1 MKKLPS
7 IIKNELKELKK
18 LEAHHEWKEETR
30 KSLLLELGLNE
41 SVSAGKQSIFQT
53 IKALS
58 KDTLRQ
64 LSLKPVGIFII
75 ILGVI
80 IGPGIATVSAAR
92 LSLPGDALYSLKRG
106 LETVQISLTFSEK
119 KKAEKKIEHVAN
131 RLDELQRITHE
142 QTPSIERDE
151 NIVLVLAG
159 LKEDTEEV
167 KLHLETAAE
176 EGSEVIEIALI
187 IEEKT
192 SEYKETLRAS
202 VDQLSEEVAD
212 DVEDIEL
219 ALSTV
224 QGIAIDAINIIAEDH
239 EEGSEEVSTEDIKKL
254 VQEQLDDVKE
264 QVETL
269 SSRISELRGIESE
282 FAVDE
287 EPVDGDE
294 EAENPDA
301 VDEETSVESE
311 SADQTEEDAE
321 STDSEPNDPENTEE
335 ESLEEV
341 TEELSGDVSQS
352 LSDLQDQLSGL
363 INEQLQFVDEL
374 IGLEEYS
381 TALDRLSETKET
393 IDELALQLRNTK
405 DVIEEVAEE
414 TPEQVVEDEVSEDT
428 PAEEENP
435 ENTEEVAAEE
445 VNPDTDEA
453 VEPVE

>member
-53 IKALS
+53 IKVLI

-64 LSLKPVGIFII
+64 LSFKPVGIFVI

-106 LETVQISLTFSEK
+106 LETVQISLTFSER

-131 RLDELQRITHE
+131 RLAELQRITHE

-159 LKEDTEEV
+159 LKQDTEEV

-192 SEYKETLRAS
+192 SEYKEILRAS
-202 VDQLSEEVAD
+202 VNQLSEEVAD

-239 EEGSEEVSTEDIKKL
+239 EEGSEEISTEDIKKL

-287 EPVDGDE
+287 EPAVRDE

-301 VDEETSVESE
+301 AVEEISAEPE
-311 SADQTEEDAE
+311 SADQTEEDADGV
-321 STDSEPNDPENTEE
+321 DSERNDSENTEE
-335 ESLEEV
+335 GSPEEIAA
-341 TEELSGDVSQS
+341 ELSDEVSQS
-352 LSDLQDQLSGL
+352 LSDLQEQLSGQ

-374 IGLEEYS
+374 IELEEYS
-381 TALDRLSETKET
+381 TALDRLSATKET

-405 DVIEEVAEE
+405 DVIEEVAE
-414 TPEQVVEDEVSEDT
+414 DEVSEDT
-428 PAEEENP
+428 PTEEENP

-445 VNPDTDEA
+445 LNPDTDE
-453 VEPVE
+453 VV